1 MKATKNKKLIMEQN
15 KVLIF
20 ICVGFIIGIGILG
33 LFFYLPSL
41 TDSKKTSDKVIG
53 DDGIVDDLGRIRGN

>member
-20 ICVGFIIGIGILG
+20 ICVGFIIGIGVLG

-41 TDSKKTSDKVIG
+41 TDSNKASDNIIG
-53 DDGIVDDLGRIRGN
+53 DDGIVDDLGGIRGN